1 MPAWT
6 NVKLAFKNIMNKN
19 KLKLFPIFLFLLIPL
34 FLSGCGKKEEAPAS
48 VEAAIEVQARS
59 VASSREIKQE
69 LEYPAIVAASTEA
82 KLIAKSSGTLSGA
95 DFAVGDNV
103 GVGQSLAKIDE
114 IGAAGFNAGGV
125 NSNQIKQAIIA
136 VEQAQASYQLARS
149 NYENLLLSSVKD
161 LRQAEIAR
169 DQAAKGESNLGLT
182 GAESLKSAELAYE
195 TAKIAA
201 EQSRLSLVNRE
212 KQLQQGGV
220 DANDNAELAASTAL
234 NAASSVL
241 SGINNLTGFDDNNVV
256 SVSYRSN
263 LGALESSSYA
273 QAENAYKAA
282 QESYNSY
289 VGASFSSMDE
299 RIKAVITLIDKVKAL
314 ADATKYLFDKSIPSS
329 SLPQSGGS
337 GVSLSSLQSTAASYQ
352 SQLNGVLA
360 QVRGSQQALT
370 NVALNNDGMIDTLR
384 QSYELAKKQEAS
396 AAQNLNNLRAGNTSQ
411 QDQAGF
417 AVNLAQN
424 QYENLK
430 VKINSQILAAKTQ
443 MDSAQLQYNNAS
455 VSLQSLYDIHSL
467 VSPIAGTV
475 TQKLASNGDTV
486 SAGQIVAVVSQVE
499 SLKVKF
505 FVESDNILEM
515 KLGAPVTA
523 VSADG
528 KIYPGIIAAVS
539 AQADNAT
546 KRFQV
551 EMQLEGQDK
560 PLLGTVVTVKISLAK
575 SVQAGV
581 GSIIV
586 PLSALEVGQNGNFI
600 FLVDNGRARKVSV
613 ELQAV
618 LGEMAQVK
626 LEAGD
631 EALVIIA
638 GNKFLR
644 EGSAVTITQ

>member
-1 MPAWT
+1 
-6 NVKLAFKNIMNKN
+6 MNKN
-19 KLKLFPIFLFLLIPL
+19 KFKIFSLFLFLLIPL
-34 FLSGCGKKEEAPAS
+34 LLSGCGKKEEELAP
-48 VEAAIEVQARS
+48 VEAATEVQART
-59 VASSREIKQE
+59 VAASREIKQE
-69 LEYPAIVAASTEA
+69 LEYPAMVAAGTEA

-95 DFAVGDNV
+95 EFAVGDNV
-103 GVGQSLAKIDE
+103 SVGQSLAKIDE
-114 IGAAGFNAGGV
+114 IGASGFNAGGV

-136 VEQAQASYQLARS
+136 VEQAQSSYQLARS

-169 DQAAKGESNLGLT
+169 DQAANGESNLGTT
-182 GAESLKSAELAYE
+182 GVESLKSAELAYE
-195 TAKIAA
+195 TAKIAS

-212 KQLQQGGV
+212 KQLQQGST
-220 DANDNAELAASTAL
+220 DANENADLAASTAL
-234 NAASSVL
+234 NAASGVL

-256 SVSYRSN
+256 SVPYRSN
-263 LGALESSSYA
+263 LGALESSSYG
-273 QAENAYKAA
+273 QAENSYKAA
-282 QESYNSY
+282 QDAYNSY
-289 VGASFSSMDE
+289 TTASFSSIDE
-299 RIKAVITLIDKVKAL
+299 RIKAIISLIEKVKTL

-329 SLPQSGGS
+329 NLPQSGGS
-337 GVSLSSLQSTAASYQ
+337 GASLASLQAAAASYQ

-360 QVRGSQQALT
+360 QVRGAQQALT
-370 NVALNNDGMIDTLR
+370 NVALNNDGTIDTLR

-430 VKINSQILAAKTQ
+430 VKISSQILAAKTQ

-486 SAGQIVAVVSQVE
+486 SAGQVVAIVSQMDN
-499 SLKVKF
+499 LKIKF
-505 FVESDNILEM
+505 FVEPDNILEM
-515 KLGAPVTA
+515 KLGTPITA
-523 VSADG
+523 VAADG
-528 KIYPGIIAAVS
+528 KAYSGVIAAVS
-539 AQADNAT
+539 AQADAAT
-546 KRFQV
+546 RRFQV
-551 EMQLEGQDK
+551 EMQLEGEDK
-560 PLLGTVVTVKISLAK
+560 PLLGTVVTVKISLSK

-586 PLSALEVGQNGNFI
+586 PLSALEVGQNGNSI
-600 FLVDNGRARKVSV
+600 FLADNGRARKVGV

-618 LGEMAQVK
+618 LGEMAQIK
-626 LEAGD
+626 LEAPD
-631 EALVIIA
+631 EALVIIG